1 VTGAVSISDSDNHA
15 LARLAPGA
23 SRRALR
29 PPCGLAPGRPASH
42 APVMPD
48 RLTPAHRSQS
58 RCLAAW
64 DDAGMVRGSGA
75 AVRLNSACGRNVAIA
90 IWANRRN

>member
-1 VTGAVSISDSDNHA
+1 VTGAVSISDPDNHA
-15 LARLAPGA
+15 LARLAPGGLPARSTA
-23 SRRALR
+23 SLR
-29 PPCGLAPGRPASH
+29 PRPWPDGRPASH
-42 APVMPD
+42 ARVMPD

-75 AVRLNSACGRNVAIA
+75 AVRLNDSTQLAAA
-90 IWANRRN
+90 T